1 MTPNS
6 SEGSSIKLTNFEF
19 FFRITAMSLDTTTT
33 GTADP
38 TDFIGLR
45 NISTSSSF
53 INYTMFDFNG
63 DEVEDTE
70 EELYRDRREIKRL
83 GFNKSILSQ
92 GISTY

>member
-1 MTPNS
+1 
-6 SEGSSIKLTNFEF
+6 
-19 FFRITAMSLDTTTT
+19 MSLDTTTT
-33 GTADP
+33 ETADP
-38 TDFIGLR
+38 ADFIGLR